1 MDVDAHQAVRRLYV
15 QLLHAQ
21 HGGEGVVDEQQ
32 PDPLPPDTPAVP
44 TTRNPLLAATYPERS
59 SVPDTKARAPSPTSF
74 GASVVI
80 SSAPPTPSQRPPQ
93 PAASLAATARS
104 ASKDASGLPHM
115 TISGSGGVKGWWL
128 GRRHGCSRSPSTTVG
143 DTEQGDEET
152 TSAAEVRQWK
162 ARLAHTLRQQS
173 VKVEGQLREML
184 AEHVWQCLQSA
195 AMPALTAPAPEGA
208 PVRFSAPRVPCFL
221 RLLSTGYA
229 ATISVQHTSGVE
241 DEGRGLVPHSAAGN
255 ALSGAFDA
263 EASGEDGACH
273 DAESRR
279 RGENACTAEAREA
292 QRKVADIQ
300 VASLRPPAS
309 KTATAAAAPVA
320 VASAPTAPRPKTSSL
335 QVQLKACQTDFSQ
348 RWQSAGMPSNP
359 LVPAN
364 TAALCSRLNACQTR
378 AADATTTANV
388 PAKALSTKAPLQRK
402 ANSEVPAEP
411 PPPQCTLWEYVPI
424 SSSLRTSM
432 SSIIETEGKPLTASP
447 ASPSTPSSSLIDK
460 LKAAWRRCWC
470 QPSRGAPDARRSGFE
485 SGKRAA
491 SPSEA
496 ARDPLALTTDGY
508 WHKLQAQTRA
518 VQDAFQLLLEAG
530 SNSRGSR
537 QSSGGAIMSAV
548 EPAPSRA
555 PAPLS
560 ACAPL
565 SRALSPGGSEAKGSV
580 TAVVMV
586 CYSAAP
592 RDLDAVQWN
601 IRLYNGHAQAEIP
614 PTVALQPTWA
624 LCFEVDALHEAWLR
638 RTLLGVASRKA
649 TPFPASIAAARTL
662 PLSSTTFSNHG
673 TAVTSTALRM
683 TVLASLQSMCTCG

>member
-21 HGGEGVVDEQQ
+21 HGGEGVVYGQQ
-32 PDPLPPDTPAVP
+32 SDPLQPGTPAVP

-59 SVPDTKARAPSPTSF
+59 SVPDTTARAPSPTF

-80 SSAPPTPSQRPPQ
+80 LSAPSTPSQRPLQ
-93 PAASLAATARS
+93 PAASLAAPARS
-104 ASKDASGLPHM
+104 ALKDASGLPHM
-115 TISGSGGVKGWWL
+115 ALSGSGGVKGWWP
-128 GRRHGCSRSPSTTVG
+128 GRRHGCSRSPSTAVD

-152 TSAAEVRQWK
+152 TSAAEVRRWK

-184 AEHVWQCLQSA
+184 AEHVRQCLQSA
-195 AMPALTAPAPEGA
+195 AMPALTAPAPPGA

-229 ATISVQHTSGVE
+229 ATISVQHTSE
-241 DEGRGLVPHSAAGN
+241 DGARGREPHTASRN
-255 ALSGAFDA
+255 ALSGSFDA

-273 DAESRR
+273 NAESRR
-279 RGENACTAEAREA
+279 RGENVCTAEAREG
-292 QRKVADIQ
+292 QRKVADME
-300 VASLRPPAS
+300 VAPLRPPAS
-309 KTATAAAAPVA
+309 KTVTAAAAPVA
-320 VASAPTAPRPKTSSL
+320 VASAPTAPSPNTSSL
-335 QVQLKACQTDFSQ
+335 QVQLKACQTDLSQ

-359 LVPAN
+359 LVPVKI
-364 TAALCSRLNACQTR
+364 AALCSRLNACQTR
-378 AADATTTANV
+378 ASDATTTTNV

-402 ANSEVPAEP
+402 ANGEVPAEA

-424 SSSLRTSM
+424 SSSLHTSM

-447 ASPSTPSSSLIDK
+447 ASPSTPSPSLIDK

-470 QPSRGAPDARRSGFE
+470 QPSRGAPHARRSGFE
-485 SGKRAA
+485 SGKRAT

-496 ARDPLALTTDGY
+496 ARDPLALKTDGY

-518 VQDAFQLLLEAG
+518 AQDAFQLLLETD
-530 SNSRGSR
+530 SNSQGSR
-537 QSSGGAIMSAV
+537 QSSGGAIMSAL

-555 PAPLS
+555 PTPLS

-565 SRALSPGGSEAKGSV
+565 SRAMSPGGSEAKGAV

-592 RDLDAVQWN
+592 RDLDAIQWN
-601 IRLYNGHAQAEIP
+601 MRLYTGHTQAEIP

-624 LCFEVDALHEAWLR
+624 LCFEVDVLHESWLR
-638 RTLLGVASRKA
+638 RTLLEVASRKA
-649 TPFPASIAAARTL
+649 TPFPASIAASRTL
-662 PLSSTTFSNHG
+662 PLPSTTFSNHG
-673 TAVTSTALRM
+673 TAVASTALRM